1 MKDKKLFISEDL
13 EPFCKALNPNV
24 DTIKYNRSYTTE
36 TVVVYFFDG
45 TKRLIK
51 VDESNARTAIKTI
64 QAITLS
70 LL

>member
-24 DTIKYNRSYTTE
+24 DTIKYSKSYTSEIVT
-36 TVVVYFFDG
+36 VYFFDG

-64 QAITLS
+64 KTVTQNLV
-70 LL
+70 

>member
-13 EPFCKALNPNV
+13 EPFCKVLNPNV
-24 DTIKYNRSYTTE
+24 DTVKYSKSYTVE
-36 TVVVYFFDG
+36 AVVVYFFDG

-51 VDESNARTAIKTI
+51 IDESNAKTAIKTI

-70 LL
+70 LI

>member
-1 MKDKKLFISEDL
+1 MKDKKLFIAEDL

-51 VDESNARTAIKTI
+51 VDESNAKTAIKTI
-64 QAITLS
+64 QAITLN
-70 LL
+70 LI

>member
-13 EPFCKALNPNV
+13 EPFCKVLNPNV

>member
-1 MKDKKLFISEDL
+1 MKDKKLFIAEDL
-13 EPFCKALNPNV
+13 EPFCKVLNPNV
-24 DTIKYNRSYTTE
+24 DTVKYNRSYATE
-36 TVVVYFFDG
+36 TVVIYFFDG

-70 LL
+70 LI